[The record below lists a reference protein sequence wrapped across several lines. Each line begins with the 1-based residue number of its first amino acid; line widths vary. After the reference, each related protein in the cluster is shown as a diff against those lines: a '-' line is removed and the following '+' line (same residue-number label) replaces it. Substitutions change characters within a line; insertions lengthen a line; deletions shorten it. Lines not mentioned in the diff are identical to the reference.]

1 MKYFVRD
8 QDTILVLRLL
18 SLVFCV
24 IFLMFFDYNGS
35 DNGLNVQPK
44 RVTCY
49 VILLFVTD
57 IIEYVHL

>member
-44 RVTCY
+44 PVTCY